1 MSSERY
7 ITTIPNEPNSGVWDK
22 IDELRR
28 EYGSIRLRGR
38 HSDRK
43 AVLGWKW
50 RRHSQN
56 DIPIE
61 FAERIAI
68 YKRDEKNRSG
78 RRA

>member
-7 ITTIPNEPNSGVWDK
+7 ITTIPNEPNTGVVEK
-22 IDELRR
+22 IEELRR

>member
-7 ITTIPNEPNSGVWDK
+7 ITTIPNEPNTGVVEK
-22 IDELRR
+22 IEELRR

-56 DIPIE
+56 DIPIK